1 MPSPCTLLLLAP
13 LLVAQAAP
21 SPAAPAKAAPAPV
34 KAAPPPSAG
43 PAAKADS
50 RQVVLGALKAEM
62 ARSMARLRLPK
73 EDPPYFLR
81 YLVRDYDETDLAA
94 RLGALLND
102 DQTRARQATV
112 EARVGDYQF
121 DNTADD
127 TSDKMFDTDDFDK
140 YDPPSVAPI
149 DSDVD
154 ALRATLWLQTDVK
167 YKRALALLHKKRG
180 ARVTKVVED
189 ESVASFSREEAA
201 RASDPPV
208 VVTVD
213 RPGWA
218 DRLRRVSAVF
228 RAYPEIFDSQV
239 KLNVSHQT
247 RFVVTSEGTELI
259 NERLIWAVH
268 FSATGRAPD
277 GLLVPH
283 FKSFYGAAEGEL
295 PDEKTLVATAHVLA
309 DEIRKLS
316 AAPMMDPYNGPAI
329 FLPEAAGVFF
339 HEALGHRLEGERQ
352 NDNNEG
358 ATFKGQIGNPILPS
372 FLSVLDDP
380 TLRRIGTI
388 SLNGYYRYDD
398 EGVTA
403 RPVTLVERGVLR
415 NYLKSRTP
423 VKGSPKS
430 NGHGRS
436 ESTLDPMGRMG
447 NTIVKSSKV
456 VPYAKLKEMLLE
468 EIRRQKKSFGLI
480 IADISGGQTNTTT
493 YDFQAF
499 KGMPRIVYKVD
510 AKTGKETLVRGV
522 EFVGTPIGSLNRI
535 LAASNTE
542 GVFNGFCGAESG
554 FVPVSTVAPA
564 LLISEIELQRTRR
577 AMERPPILPAP
588 FVPAPAEKPATPA
601 PGGKPTTPA
610 PGGKPTTP
618 VPGGKPTTP
627 VPGGKPPSHQPAPG
641 QPVPGQPAPGAP
653 TPAAPAPGAPAPGQ
667 PSGKP

>member
-1 MPSPCTLLLLAP
+1 MFRPRTLLVP
-13 LLVAQAAP
+13 LVLSCFASPVSWPLRAQAA
-21 SPAAPAKAAPAPV
+21 
-34 KAAPPPSAG
+34 APPVPPEPSAAAVPR
-43 PAAKADS
+43 PADA

-62 ARSMARLRLPK
+62 ARSRERLRLPK

-81 YLVRDYDETDLAA
+81 YLVRDYDETDISA
-94 RLGALLND
+94 RLGALVND
-102 DQTRARQATV
+102 DYTRARQANV

-127 TSDKMFDTDDFDK
+127 TADKMFDVDDFDR
-140 YDPPSVAPI
+140 YEPPSTAPI

-189 ESVASFSREEAA
+189 ETVGSFSKEEAA
-201 RASDPPV
+201 RSSDPAV

-218 DRLRRVSAVF
+218 ARLRRVSAIF
-228 RAYPEIFDSQV
+228 RQYPDIFDSQV

-247 RFVVTSEGTELI
+247 RFIVTSEGSELV
-259 NERLIWAVH
+259 NERVIWGIH

-283 FKSFYGAAEGEL
+283 YKSFYGAAESEL
-295 PDEKTLVATAHVLA
+295 PDEKTLLSTAHLLC

-329 FLPEAAGVFF
+329 LLPEAAGVFF

-358 ATFKGQIGNPILPS
+358 ATFKGQIGNPILPA
-372 FLSVLDDP
+372 FLSIVDDP
-380 TLRRIGTI
+380 SRRRIGTT
-388 SLNGYYRYDD
+388 SLNGYYRFDD
-398 EGVTA
+398 EGVAA
-403 RPVTLVERGVLR
+403 RPVTLVDRGVLR

-423 VKGSPKS
+423 VKSSPVS

-436 ESTLDPMGRMG
+436 EATLDPMGRMA
-447 NTIVKSSKV
+447 NTIVRSNKTV
-456 VPYAKLKEMLLE
+456 AYDQLKRMLLE

-510 AKTGKETLVRGV
+510 ARTGKETLVRGV

-535 LAASNTE
+535 LAAGNTE

-588 FVPAPAEKPATPA
+588 FQSAVTERK
-601 PGGKPTTPA
+601 
-610 PGGKPTTP
+610 
-618 VPGGKPTTP
+618 
-627 VPGGKPPSHQPAPG
+627 
-641 QPVPGQPAPGAP
+641 
-653 TPAAPAPGAPAPGQ
+653 
-667 PSGKP
+667 